1 MTDAFAGASGAD
13 LMRPAVPRFDPLFD
27 QVANRARSRE
37 ALRARRNADDVGC
50 GLLRLTH
57 RRDRLHGWGGRIRT
71 SMCAEKIHLIE
82 MSRQFGFR
90 RPRGDGCG
98 PDGE

>member
-37 ALRARRNADDVGC
+37 HSGGVGMP
-50 GLLRLTH
+50 TTY
-57 RRDRLHGWGGRIRT
+57 DA
-71 SMCAEKIHLIE
+71 M
-82 MSRQFGFR
+82 
-90 RPRGDGCG
+90 GDFA
-98 PDGE
+98 P

>member
-37 ALRARRNADDVGC
+37 RSYAAGPRETDCVAGHIGLELRRA
-50 GLLRLTH
+50 
-57 RRDRLHGWGGRIRT
+57 
-71 SMCAEKIHLIE
+71 K
-82 MSRQFGFR
+82 
-90 RPRGDGCG
+90 
-98 PDGE
+98 

>member
-37 ALRARRNADDVGC
+37 HSGGVGIPGRRNGNWKNASRDSRPERGGC
-50 GLLRLTH
+50 VA
-57 RRDRLHGWGGRIRT
+57 GRPW
-71 SMCAEKIHLIE
+71 SWL
-82 MSRQFGFR
+82 
-90 RPRGDGCG
+90 P
-98 PDGE
+98 